1 MGRYLRWQAVIA
13 LLGIALLA
21 ALLRYAS
28 YSFTTVTVPDRGGVY
43 VEGIAGN
50 PQYLNPLLSQY
61 NQVDDTLVSLL
72 FNGLTRLDEQGN
84 IVTDLAEGWRV
95 SEDGLVYDFLLR
107 PGLVWH
113 DGHPVTAADVLYTV
127 GAMQSEEF
135 PGVSWLST
143 LWRTV
148 KVEAPDGPDGLTVR
162 FTLSQLLPSFL
173 DYTTIGLLP
182 AHIWKDVPIAQ
193 MRESQYNTRPVGTG
207 PFKVDRITATRA
219 DLVVN
224 PRYPGKTP
232 YLTGINFRFYPDH
245 ESLLPAYDRN
255 EIDGISWIWPTDME
269 SVSER
274 TDMNVFTSPISGY
287 TLIYLNQN
295 NPNTPFFQEREVRQ
309 ALLYGLDRQALIDRV
324 MNGQAI
330 VADSPI
336 LPGTWAYDTEIPK
349 YFYNPE
355 NSKALL
361 EQAGWVDSDRDGI
374 VDRDGVPLSFI
385 LMGENQ
391 PLLEEIS
398 RMWADIGVQ
407 AIVQGVSLPGLT
419 ADFLAPRT
427 YDAAVVQ
434 WELSGDPDPYPL
446 WHSTQIAEGQ
456 NYSGWNDRAADEA
469 IERARTTNDQAKR
482 RDEYILWQR
491 LFSDEA
497 PALMLY
503 HPVYTFGVRD
513 KIHDVSVGPMNSP
526 ADRFNSIADWYSV
539 TRRVTMGSQEQGA
552 PTIAVPTEEPLEP
565 AP

>member
-72 FNGLTRLDEQGN
+72 FNGLTQLDEQGN
-84 IVTDLAEGWRV
+84 VVPDLAEGWQV
-95 SEDGLVYDFLLR
+95 SDDGLVYDFRLR

-173 DYTTIGLLP
+173 DYTTVGLLP

-232 YLTGINFRFYPDH
+232 YLTGISFRFYPDH

-255 EIDGISWIWPTDME
+255 EIDGISWLWPTDMDA
-269 SVSER
+269 VSDHP
-274 TDMNVFTSPISGY
+274 DMNVFTSPISGY
-287 TLIYLNQN
+287 TLIYLNQD
-295 NPNTPFFQEREVRQ
+295 NPNTPFFKEREVRQ
-309 ALLYGLDRQALIDRV
+309 ALIYALDRQGLIDRV
-324 MNGQAI
+324 MHGQAI
-330 VADSPI
+330 VANSPI
-336 LPGTWAYDTEIPK
+336 LPGTWAYDSEIPA

-361 EQAGWVDSDRDGI
+361 EQAGWVDSDNDGIRDRDGI
-374 VDRDGVPLSFI
+374 PLSFI
-385 LMGENQ
+385 LMGENKA
-391 PLLEEIS
+391 LLEEIS
-398 RMWADIGVQ
+398 QMWAAIGVR
-407 AIVQGVSLPGLT
+407 AIVQEVSLPGLT

-427 YDAAVVQ
+427 FDAAVVQ

-446 WHSTQIAEGQ
+446 WHSTQITEGQ

-482 RDEYILWQR
+482 REEYILWQR
-491 LFSDEA
+491 LFAEEA

-503 HPVYTFGVRD
+503 HPVYTFGVRN

-526 ADRFNSIADWYSV
+526 ADRFNTIANWYIV

-552 PTIAVPTEEPLEP
+552 PTIAVPTEEPP
-565 AP
+565 APTP